1 MARFTEVDLDELMT
15 RLVALAEAQ
24 APLDEAS
31 DDEGEGGNFDCVGCE
46 GCRRCRFCAACRD
59 CEDCTYCEECVECVS
74 CTHAVRSV
82 ECDASSH
89 LRDCRGCEDSRYLL
103 LCVEC
108 VSCTYCLGCV
118 GLEGQEFHV
127 LNEPV
132 SRSEYFKLVK
142 ALGIELEVRTHLG
155 WRPAVIGLEAEEYE
169 PAWSGAPKDG
179 HADDDADAVSGFT
192 EALTDGTSRSPPGIV
207 APVGPERASP
217 VESSS
222 MFGGS
227 EASHDHARSFTGF
240 EDPPAPRPSSLSEA
254 PARPGGSGWIS
265 AIADAAG
272 DATGDVDHDDPII
285 DSSPPEVTHTRLV
298 EPTDFHA
305 PAGPSKSNAP
315 ERLSLDALDEEADED
330 PPSEAAVSLSSKRLG
345 EAVSRSVRGRGAPRR
360 SSQDRGGLDPL
371 GALVGSEGAKTILS
385 KLRSGAD
392 EAPVRA
398 GGEGARREERA
409 SSRSLFDSRARAST
423 PQKDTSIDDV
433 DAPPRSLRRGRRP
446 VRRGPSGSDGDG
458 FDED

>member
-24 APLDEAS
+24 TPSDEAG
-31 DDEGEGGNFDCVGCE
+31 DDAGQGGNFDCVGCE

-132 SRSEYFKLVK
+132 SRSQYFKLVK
-142 ALGIELEVRTHLG
+142 ALGMELEVRTHLG

-169 PAWSGAPKDG
+169 PAWSGAP
-179 HADDDADAVSGFT
+179 DDADGDAGASAVAGFT
-192 EALTDGTSRSPPGIV
+192 EVLTESTSRAPSRVVDPAESERTPPL
-207 APVGPERASP
+207 
-217 VESSS
+217 ESQSE
-222 MFGGS
+222 FGGS

-240 EDPPAPRPSSLSEA
+240 EDPPAPRASSGSEVPSMGS
-254 PARPGGSGWIS
+254 GSGWIS
-265 AIADAAG
+265 AIADAPG
-272 DATGDVDHDDPII
+272 DATGEVGHEDRVT

-298 EPTDFHA
+298 EPTDSHA
-305 PAGPSKSNAP
+305 PVGSRESNTH
-315 ERLSLDALDEEADED
+315 ERLSLDALDEEADEKGQ
-330 PPSEAAVSLSSKRLG
+330 SEGSVSLSSQRLG
-345 EAVSRSVRGRGAPRR
+345 EAVSRSVRARGERRR

-371 GALVGSEGAKTILS
+371 GALGGNEARNSMLS
-385 KLRSGAD
+385 KLRGGVDA
-392 EAPVRA
+392 EPVRA
-398 GGEGARREERA
+398 GGEGARREEIA
-409 SSRSLFDSRARAST
+409 SSRSLFDSPARPST
-423 PQKDTSIDDV
+423 PQKDGSTN
-433 DAPPRSLRRGRRP
+433 DADASRRSLRRGRRP
-446 VRRGPSGSDGDG
+446 VRRGPSVSDDDGSD
-458 FDED
+458 DE